1 MEQYDARGQDF
12 LLNAAVAFGDACTRP
27 KLTPTCPFYEEAD
40 TGPTCN
46 EQCRGIAESFGDTS
60 RKVATHQLGGLVLT
74 GREIPRSAAAGAE
87 EFDANRL
94 YIAERDLPVA
104 DQTTSAL
111 LLALRHHSINIV
123 LDETGP
129 DQQDIPLAIWAE
141 LDRRDFPT
149 PRCAAAGLS
158 FQLARAAVSRA
169 TFSRLATLGL
179 TGSTAVGNEVSESDP
194 WAEFLSS
201 VHGQIAPLLSNT
213 HRPRTGNAGGHRLV
227 LPTWLAD
234 LDSGRTL
241 SAAIAS
247 DDLLRVAFSPD
258 FVFRL
263 SQWFGRLLTDDHHRV
278 FRASV
283 PDQHLFLG
291 LEPSQYSDDTGN
303 WLWTRLTQTSLVDW
317 SESSLVH
324 EWDWQARDET
334 RGFPRRILGERVIQ
348 PAIVSNAVLERLSSS
363 TAETPS
369 QGFDPTQFVDRAID
383 LLTSGDPQGAAKI
396 FTGITELRTTDAV
409 VWNNLGFCQIA
420 FDPAAALHSFG
431 KSAMFSRDKMQ
442 LRLVNQVLA
451 LHLLGRDDD
460 ALVLATEIPG
470 LPQDTPSAWLW
481 KHTAP
486 RKVGA
491 PDLVQDVHFY
501 LENLVTH
508 IERRLCHRSIHE
520 TEAGVEES

>member
-40 TGPTCN
+40 TGPTCD
-46 EQCRGIAESFGDTS
+46 EQCRGIAESLGDTS

-87 EFDANRL
+87 EFDATRL
-94 YIAERDLPVA
+94 YIAGRDLPVA
-104 DQTTSAL
+104 EQTTTAL

-123 LDETGP
+123 LNETHT
-129 DQQDIPLAIWAE
+129 DQSSVPLAIWAE

-158 FQLARAAVSRA
+158 LQLARAAVSRA
-169 TFSRLATLGL
+169 TFSRLTALGL
-179 TGSTAVGNEVSESDP
+179 IGSGIGNELSESDP

-201 VHGQIAPLLSNT
+201 IHGKIAPLLSDT
-213 HRPRTGNAGGHRLV
+213 HRPRSGNAGGHRLV

-234 LDSGRTL
+234 LDSDRGL
-241 SAAIAS
+241 SSAIAS

-263 SQWFGRLLTDDHHRV
+263 SQWFGRLFTDDHRRV

-291 LEPSQYSDDTGN
+291 LDPSQYSDDPGN
-303 WLWTRLTQTSLVDW
+303 WLWTRLTQTSLDGW

-348 PAIVSNAVLERLSSS
+348 PAIISNAVLQRLSSS
-363 TAETPS
+363 SAETPS
-369 QGFDPTQFVDRAID
+369 QGFDPNHFVDRAIE
-383 LLTSGDPQGAAKI
+383 LLQCGDPQGAAKI
-396 FTGITELRTTDAV
+396 FTGVTELRPTDAV

-431 KSAMFSRDKMQ
+431 KSAMFSRDGTQ
-442 LRLVNQVLA
+442 IRIVNQVLA
-451 LHLLGRDDD
+451 LHLIGRDDD
-460 ALVLATEIPG
+460 SLVLASEIPG
-470 LPQDTPSAWLW
+470 PPQWPSSAWLW
-481 KHTAP
+481 NHTAP
-486 RKVGA
+486 RKAGA
-491 PDLVQDVHFY
+491 PDLVQDVQFY

-508 IERRLCHRSIHE
+508 IERRLCDRGIHE
-520 TEAGVEES
+520 AAIGEVEN

>member
-27 KLTPTCPFYEEAD
+27 KLTPACPFYEEAD
-40 TGPTCN
+40 AGPTCD
-46 EQCRGIAESFGDTS
+46 EQCRRIAESLGDTS

-111 LLALRHHSINIV
+111 LLALRYHSVNIV
-123 LDETGP
+123 LNETGF
-129 DQQDIPLAIWAE
+129 DQHGIPLAIWAE

-169 TFSRLATLGL
+169 TFGRLTALGL
-179 TGSTAVGNEVSESDP
+179 IGSAVGNEIPESDP
-194 WAEFLSS
+194 WAGFLSS
-201 VHGQIAPLLSNT
+201 IHGKIAPLLSDT
-213 HRPRTGNAGGHRLV
+213 HRPRSGNAGGHRLV
-227 LPTWLAD
+227 LPAWLAD
-234 LDSGRTL
+234 LDSDRRL
-241 SAAIAS
+241 STAIAS

-263 SQWFGRLLTDDHHRV
+263 SQWFGRLFTDDHHRV

-283 PDQHLFLG
+283 PDHHLFLG
-291 LEPSQYSDDTGN
+291 LHPTQYADDTGN
-303 WLWTRLTQTSLVDW
+303 WLWTRLTQTSLDGW

-334 RGFPRRILGERVIQ
+334 RGFPRRILGERIIPPAVI
-348 PAIVSNAVLERLSSS
+348 SKAVLERLSSN
-363 TAETPS
+363 TAEIPS
-369 QGFDPTQFVDRAID
+369 QGFDPTQFVNRAID
-383 LLTSGDPQGAAKI
+383 LLKSGDPQGAANI
-396 FTGITELRTTDAV
+396 FTGVTELRPTDAM

-420 FDPAAALHSFG
+420 FEPVAALHSFG
-431 KSAMFSRDKMQ
+431 KSSMFSRDGMQ
-442 LRLVNQVLA
+442 IRIVNQVLA

-460 ALVLATEIPG
+460 ALVLASEISG
-470 LPQDTPSAWLW
+470 LLLGVPPTWLW
-481 KHTAP
+481 NHTVP

-491 PDLVQDVHFY
+491 PDLVQDVQFY

-508 IERRLCHRSIHE
+508 IERRLCDRSIHE
-520 TEAGVEES
+520 AEVGVEEN